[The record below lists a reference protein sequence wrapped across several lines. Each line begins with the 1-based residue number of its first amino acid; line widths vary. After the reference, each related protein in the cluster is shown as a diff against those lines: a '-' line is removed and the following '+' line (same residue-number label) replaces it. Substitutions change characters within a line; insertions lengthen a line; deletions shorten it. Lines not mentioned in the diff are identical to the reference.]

1 MPGPKGISRILCL
14 GALAVCFT
22 LQDAPDRSSNPT
34 DLRVPPVITI
44 VSPDPVVGSNDRQWL
59 TIYGSG
65 FAAGF
70 TAHVQADSID
80 AHITDRERLRLV
92 SAEQVQLHATF
103 GSEAAT
109 WCVQLINLDGAR
121 SSCFAFDVAAPM
133 PVIAS
138 IDPIRK
144 TESEPGFTLTLYGVF
159 AAYSVIQW
167 NGQALTTRPLKSS
180 EKHNAVTIGLEAFIA
195 LEEITR
201 PGAAAVRV
209 YTQAPG
215 GGLSAPV
222 YLFTTTRL
230 FYQTTWFYALCLLGL
245 VLLGLGLYHVR
256 IRQMKRWLR
265 EKELVR
271 LVEERT
277 LKLDEARQKTEAQA
291 AQLQE
296 QADRLREMDQMKSRF
311 FANISHEF
319 RTPLTLIQGPITQ
332 LLDRSVERLDAEM
345 HRQLEGAF
353 QNTRRLERLIDVML
367 ALSQLE
373 ADQVRLRLVRLD
385 LIPFVEQLVYAFM
398 PLAERNKLSLE
409 FRALS
414 EPLPVRVDPEAL
426 EKVIGNLLSNALK
439 FTPPEGRVQVAVA
452 GADEA
457 AILRVRDNGVGIGAE
472 ALPHIFDRFY
482 QVVQAVPRAREG
494 FGIGLSLVKELV
506 ELHGGRVDV
515 ESEPGFGTEFS
526 VTLPL
531 APADTDVEPR
541 EEAPEAWNHHV
552 EKEAWALDLTK
563 EGAAPT
569 LAPSDPEPFKI
580 SGAPEILIVEDNT
593 GVGHF
598 LKTCLQAGYSIAEA
612 RNGREALEAV
622 HRHRP
627 DLIISDIMM
636 PEMNGVALCRELK
649 ADACFSDIPIILLT
663 AKAGYKDRLEGLDA
677 GAADYMQKPFG
688 IDELQVRIRNLLES
702 RQALRHQFSREVVMQ
717 PTGVVTTPE
726 AEVFYEQVRQAVEY
740 HLSDTHFTVEALAG
754 EVCLTKSTLT
764 RKLRAATGM
773 SPAEL
778 VRYLRLQHAAQLLA
792 GCAGRVAEVAEAVG
806 YRDVDHFSRLFRE
819 HFGVAP
825 SEYRKGEE

>member
-1 MPGPKGISRILCL
+1 MPGRKGISRILCL
-14 GALAVCFT
+14 GALAICFP
-22 LQDAPDRSSNPT
+22 LQDATDLSSNPT
-34 DLRVPPVITI
+34 DLRIRPVITV

-70 TAHVQADSID
+70 TARVQADSID
-80 AHITDRERLRLV
+80 AGITDRERLRSV

-109 WCVQLINLDGAR
+109 WCVQIINPDGAM
-121 SSCFAFDVAAPM
+121 SPCFAFDVVAPM
-133 PVIAS
+133 PVIES

-144 TESEPGFTLTLYGVF
+144 TEGEPGFTLTVYGVF

-167 NGQALTTRPLKSS
+167 DGQTLPTRPLKSS
-180 EKHNAVTIGLEAFIA
+180 EKHNAVTIGLEASISP
-195 LEEITR
+195 EEITR
-201 PGAAAVRV
+201 PGAAAIRV
-209 YTQAPG
+209 YTQSPG
-215 GGLSAPV
+215 GGLSSPV

-230 FYQTTWFYALCLLGL
+230 FYQTPWFYALCLLGL
-245 VLLGLGLYHVR
+245 GLLGLGLYHFR
-256 IRQMKRWLR
+256 IRQMKRRLR

-296 QADRLREMDQMKSRF
+296 QADRLLEIDQMKSRF

-332 LLDRSVERLDAEM
+332 LLDRSGERVDAEM
-345 HRQLEGAF
+345 HRQLEVAF
-353 QNTRRLERLIDVML
+353 QNIRRLERLIDQML
-367 ALSQLE
+367 SLSQLE
-373 ADQVRLRLVRLD
+373 AGQIRFRLVRLD
-385 LIPFVEQLVYAFM
+385 LIPFVEQIVYAFM

-414 EPLPVRVDPEAL
+414 EQLPVRVDPDAL

-439 FTPPEGRVQVAVA
+439 FTPPTGRVQVAVA
-452 GADEA
+452 EADEA
-457 AILRVRDNGVGIGAE
+457 AILRVRDTGVGIGAE

-482 QVVQAVPRAREG
+482 QVIQAVPREREG
-494 FGIGLSLVKELV
+494 VGIGLSLVKELV

-515 ESEPGFGTEFS
+515 ESEPGFGTELR
-526 VTLPL
+526 VMLPL
-531 APADTDVEPR
+531 CAEAGSEEPHPEALQVQSGGTLLSERVLFTDQAIDA
-541 EEAPEAWNHHV
+541 APEQ
-552 EKEAWALDLTK
+552 ETALTSK
-563 EGAAPT
+563 QAPV
-569 LAPSDPEPFKI
+569 L
-580 SGAPEILIVEDNT
+580 LIVEDNT

-598 LKTCLQAGYSIAEA
+598 LKTCLQADYTIAEA

-622 HRHRP
+622 RQHRP

-649 ADACFSDIPIILLT
+649 ADGRFSDIPIILLT
-663 AKAGYKDRLEGLDA
+663 ARAGYKDRLEGLDA
-677 GAADYMQKPFG
+677 GADDYMEKPFG
-688 IDELQVRIRNLLES
+688 IDELRLRIRNLLES

-717 PTGVVTTPE
+717 PTGVVVIPE
-726 AEVFYEQVRQAVEY
+726 AEVFYEQVRHAVEQ

-792 GCAGRVAEVAEAVG
+792 GCIGRVAEVAEAVG
-806 YRDVDHFSRLFRE
+806 YRDVDHFSRLFRK
-819 HFGVAP
+819 HFGVPP
-825 SEYRKGEE
+825 SEYRNGEA